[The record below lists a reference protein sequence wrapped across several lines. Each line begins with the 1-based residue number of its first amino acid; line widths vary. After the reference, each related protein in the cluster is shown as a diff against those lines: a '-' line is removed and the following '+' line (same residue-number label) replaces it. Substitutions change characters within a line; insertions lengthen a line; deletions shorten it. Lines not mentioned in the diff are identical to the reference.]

1 MSSRVARDSAG
12 GSVLPGMLTCSISV
26 TVNVLPALTGIAFA
40 AMLNSGSV
48 QLDGLRQAVAS
59 QERWLPNSAIQLRT
73 CISEQL
79 QVITTLCKP
88 CHCMP

>member
-1 MSSRVARDSAG
+1 MPSRVARDSAG
-12 GSVLPGMLTCSISV
+12 GSVLPGMLTCSISI
-26 TVNVLPALTGIAFA
+26 NVLSALIDIAFA
-40 AMLNSGSV
+40 AMLNNVSV

-79 QVITTLCKP
+79 QVITKLCKP
-88 CHCMP
+88 CH